1 MCFEFHSFSLWL
13 TETKRKE
20 QLRKDLLEQ
29 IASDPERVVDL
40 IIYLID
46 CVEKLEDLPNK
57 NSGNSSKPPSTD
69 KGGAHKS
76 KNRSLRGM
84 SSNQFVRS
92 HMDTT
97 CVADFLTAEV
107 WTMSGLVRYQVLF
120 VMNLAKQHV
129 QIVQISCKL
138 NSEVMAQVARV
149 LTDPKTVSRRYGRL
163 CLRP

>member
-1 MCFEFHSFSLWL
+1 
-13 TETKRKE
+13 
-20 QLRKDLLEQ
+20 
-29 IASDPERVVDL
+29 
-40 IIYLID
+40 
-46 CVEKLEDLPNK
+46 
-57 NSGNSSKPPSTD
+57 
-69 KGGAHKS
+69 
-76 KNRSLRGM
+76 M

-120 VMNLAKQHV
+120 VMNLAKKHV
-129 QIVQISCKL
+129 QIVQISCQL

-149 LTDPKTVSRRYGRL
+149 LTDPKTVSRRYGIL